1 MFDTHAIARTLTES
15 GIPPGQVD
23 AITAALAAAAEHDV
37 GTLATQTDIAA
48 VRADMASLE
57 ARIYR
62 AMLIQAGVIIGATVG
77 IQRVLG

>member
-23 AITAALAAAAEHDV
+23 AITAAAAEHDV
-37 GTLATQTDIAA
+37 GTVATQTDIAA

-62 AMLIQAGVIIGATVG
+62 AMLIQAGVIIGAIVG
-77 IQRVLG
+77 ILRVLG